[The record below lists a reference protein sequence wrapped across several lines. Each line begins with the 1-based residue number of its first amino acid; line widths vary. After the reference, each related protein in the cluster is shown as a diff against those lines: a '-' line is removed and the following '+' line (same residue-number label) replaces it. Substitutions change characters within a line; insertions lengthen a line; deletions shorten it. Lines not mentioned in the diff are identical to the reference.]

1 MKNFKVELPKFN
13 VDLPKIKEELP
24 KIENE
29 EKIGL
34 IAGVSLIAQSAVFGV
49 LSIALWG
56 KKRALAKIFAAAAAV
71 GGVIGALL
79 VVFGKK
85 KCACEEKEHEE
96 EDDDLFGESFDED
109 DVFCNFENEG
119 DDCCCGNCD
128 EDAPGG
134 EENENA

>member
-1 MKNFKVELPKFN
+1 MKNFKVELPKIN

-34 IAGVSLIAQSAVFGV
+34 IAGISLIVQSAVFTV
-49 LSIALWG
+49 LSIVLWG
-56 KKRALAKIFAAAAAV
+56 KKRTLAKTFAAVAAV
-71 GGVIGALL
+71 SGVIGALL

-85 KCACEEKEHEE
+85 KNCRPEE
-96 EDDDLFGESFDED
+96 EHDEEDEDLFGESFDED

-119 DDCCCGNCD
+119 EDCCCGNCD